1 MPEWNDVIS
10 IGPGPGGY
18 CPKST
23 NNGPR
28 FTIQRRYTS
37 SAVESSPGP
46 ADYVPMLRNVGPA
59 FTMKSRINK
68 SNTQSTPG
76 PSDYHGDAL
85 LLRSR
90 SPTYRFSTQPRRAQ
104 SAIMRERSPGPADYH
119 IPNLAVTRRS
129 ARASSLSGRPR
140 SPPRDIT
147 PGPGDYQVNLSPLQ
161 PRIHGGTI
169 GIRCVSNSAT
179 GTLALSTT
187 TPGPAD
193 YTPRTPT
200 QWSYSSAF
208 TFGSRNKQTA
218 ESLGPGPA
226 GYHPKLLRR
235 SAPAFSIQKKGR
247 LFTEVCTG
255 MQAISPGP
263 ADYQVSNLTL
273 TTRKAPAFSF
283 SGRHY
288 IYQNVVT

>member
-1 MPEWNDVIS
+1 MPKWNDVLS

-23 NNGPR
+23 NDGPR

-46 ADYVPMLRNVGPA
+46 ADYTPVFRSSGPA
-59 FTMKSRINK
+59 FTLRSRINR
-68 SNTQSTPG
+68 SSTQSTPG

-85 LLRSR
+85 SLRGR

-104 SAIMRERSPGPADYH
+104 SAVVRERSPGPADYH
-119 IPNLAVTRRS
+119 IPSLAVTRRS
-129 ARASSLSGRPR
+129 ARASSISGRPR
-140 SPPRDIT
+140 SPPQDVT

-169 GIRCVSNSAT
+169 GVRCAANSTAEA
-179 GTLALSTT
+179 LAPSAA

-193 YTPRTPT
+193 YTPRTPAR
-200 QWSYSSAF
+200 WGYSSAF
-208 TFGSRNKQTA
+208 TFGSRSKQTT

-235 SAPAFSIQKKGR
+235 SAPAFTIQKKGR
-247 LFTEVCTG
+247 SFTEVCAG

-263 ADYQVSNLTL
+263 ADYQVGSLAL

-288 IYQNVVT
+288 IYQNIVT